1 MSVMAI
7 FQQLSRTVH
16 FFGRQRVNR
25 YASQQQRAC
34 PCFPGRLARQC
45 SSCAVGVS
53 QNPHQSKTF
62 SARVADQIVVLPDR
76 IYHDP
81 ALIDTVPLNTVQKEL
96 VDCLLTRHH
105 DGLVREKHLTGII
118 SRNHIWIPPFVVQLA
133 GEYVIE
139 ILQVIR
145 HNLSLLDA
153 SIYGEFLRTNP
164 ELFAVTKQRVAS
176 YWDCYYRNCRREEY
190 VGFQVLDFLQSL
202 VGKSN

>member
-1 MSVMAI
+1 MHRSNSELVHA
-7 FQQLSRTVH
+7 FPADLRDNAVLALS
-16 FFGRQRVNR
+16 
-25 YASQQQRAC
+25 A
-34 PCFPGRLARQC
+34 FPE
-45 SSCAVGVS
+45 
-53 QNPHQSKTF
+53 NPRPSKTF
-62 SARVADQIVVLPDR
+62 SARVGDQIVVLPDR

-81 ALIDTVPLNTVQKEL
+81 ALIDTVPLNAVQKEL

-105 DGLVREKHLTGII
+105 DGLVREKHLTRII

-139 ILQVIR
+139 ILHVIR
-145 HNLSLLDA
+145 HNLSVLDS

-164 ELFAVTKQRVAS
+164 ELFAVIKQRVAS

-202 VGKSN
+202 VGKSH